1 MPRTWHAK
9 KVNIIPLSYQKSYWE
24 T

>member
-9 KVNIIPLSYQKSYWE
+9 KVNIIPLSCQKSYWE